1 MQVIL
6 ASAKIMKERVPSR
19 GITPT
24 EPLFQRQATM
34 LAAELAHMSG
44 NRLSELFNCSAAIGR
59 ENRERFALFGTDMA
73 EIMPAIL
80 TYYGQAYKHLKAES
94 LTNEDLEWANSHL
107 WISSCLYGLLRP
119 LNGIQTYRMEGGFP
133 MQATGG
139 LKVNEFWRPLLTN
152 LLIESVKADDGIL
165 IYLDTE
171 EFRSLFNWKR
181 VVEEVQVI
189 EPKFQV
195 LKNGRLTTQAV
206 WAKSCRGAMARYI
219 IEERITNPL
228 QLANFNHCG
237 FSLSDSPENSSTLH
251 ALSLGHELSLGQAP
265 NKEHPQQLAPQV
277 LPARSAEQSTN
288 KEHPQ
293 QLAPQVLHLHFVAE
307 NPQ

>member
-34 LAAELAHMSG
+34 LAGELARMSG

-59 ENRERFALFGTDMA
+59 ENKERFALFGTDMA

-133 MQATGG
+133 MNATGG

-181 VVEEVQVI
+181 VAAEIQVI

-195 LKNGRLTTQAV
+195 LKNGRLTSQAV

-251 ALSLGHELSLGQAP
+251 ALSLGHELSLRSTPSLHQAP
-265 NKEHPQQLAPQV
+265 NK
-277 LPARSAEQSTN
+277 
-288 KEHPQ
+288 KHPQ

>member
-34 LAAELAHMSG
+34 LAGELARMSV

-165 IYLDTE
+165 I
-171 EFRSLFNWKR
+171 
-181 VVEEVQVI
+181 
-189 EPKFQV
+189 
-195 LKNGRLTTQAV
+195 
-206 WAKSCRGAMARYI
+206 
-219 IEERITNPL
+219 
-228 QLANFNHCG
+228 
-237 FSLSDSPENSSTLH
+237 
-251 ALSLGHELSLGQAP
+251 
-265 NKEHPQQLAPQV
+265 
-277 LPARSAEQSTN
+277 
-288 KEHPQ
+288 
-293 QLAPQVLHLHFVAE
+293 
-307 NPQ
+307 

>member
-34 LAAELAHMSG
+34 LAAELAQMSG

-171 EFRSLFNWKR
+171 EFRALFNWKR

-237 FSLSDSPENSSTLH
+237 FSLSDSPKNSSTLH
-251 ALSLGHELSLGQAP
+251 ALSLSYELSLGHELSLRSTPSLHQAP
-265 NKEHPQQLAPQV
+265 
-277 LPARSAEQSTN
+277 N

>member
-34 LAAELAHMSG
+34 LAAELAQMSG

-251 ALSLGHELSLGQAP
+251 ALSLGHELNLSHELSLGSTLGLHQAP
-265 NKEHPQQLAPQV
+265 
-277 LPARSAEQSTN
+277 N